1 MSWRAPI
8 GGETGSNQGLEKLGF
23 PWILSFESSLFNGLR
38 AIFCVRFFCA
48 RFLVIKAACA
58 APVGRFAPRS
68 TPAADGA
75 IFPESR
81 SEIFSFNL
89 SPVVRQCQSPAI
101 LRPSRG
107 SGKKL
112 SVILI
117 HGLTAMVLRRPTPST
132 GYGRLRRRRWRCQT
146 SADMAIEIQ
155 AASLGGLAMNFVR

>member
-1 MSWRAPI
+1 
-8 GGETGSNQGLEKLGF
+8 LD
-23 PWILSFESSLFNGLR
+23 SLVRIEPFQWVTSDFLR
-38 AIFCVRFFCA
+38 EVFCA
-48 RFLVIKAACA
+48 RFLVIKA
-58 APVGRFAPRS
+58 VGRFAPLS

-132 GYGRLRRRRWRCQT
+132 GYGGLRRRRWRCQT